1 MVIKRKQVAELTFDN
16 LPSVLRLKQ
25 DRTTAA
31 Y

>member
-1 MVIKRKQVAELTFDN
+1 MVIERKQVAELTFDN

-25 DRTTAA
+25 DPTTTP